1 MNQHGLFYQFSKDGP
16 GFLFENLRIRYC
28 KYEPYLTAR
37 RKLLSCQI
45 KMKTMFKNNYGRKR
59 RKYDKN
65 IHKSMRITC
74 GIFQTNNKL
83 FVVIHPKNSCKL

>member
-1 MNQHGLFYQFSKDGP
+1 
-16 GFLFENLRIRYC
+16 
-28 KYEPYLTAR
+28 
-37 RKLLSCQI
+37 
-45 KMKTMFKNNYGRKR
+45 MKTMFKNNYGRKR
-59 RKYDKN
+59 GKYDKN